1 MATHRRRKAGTATA
15 TPANPPQTVDERRA
29 QGRTLR
35 DVAPRSS
42 HAEWKP
48 APDRRDPV
56 ELLQASNDGRMLTL
70 VPVRF
75 GRMSA
80 SPFAFYRGAAA
91 LMAADLATTPATGV
105 RVQACGDA
113 HLMNF
118 GGFAT
123 PERNIIFDINDLDE
137 TLPAPWEWDLKR
149 LAASVVIAA
158 QFLKLSESDAA
169 RAARDLAR
177 EYRERMTDYAA
188 MRVLDVWY
196 DRIDLQRYQDRTAD
210 PEVMDEVRKRMADRI
225 AQAQRKNVPD
235 HLYPKLVEL
244 QGTEH
249 RIKDEPPLIFHPDET
264 IAPALRNGF
273 AEPLARYRQSLPE
286 HVRTLFDRFHFCDL
300 AVKVVGV
307 GSVGTNCSVML
318 FMAEENDPLF
328 LQVKEARTSVLEPYA
343 GKSLHANHGQR
354 VIVGQRLM
362 QSASDMFLGWTEG
375 ADGRHYYLRQLRD
388 LKMSVVIED
397 WDFGLLR
404 QYARMC
410 AHALARAH
418 ARSGDAALISGYAGS
433 GQTLDD
439 AIADF
444 AVAYSDQ
451 NRADYRAFIKAIR
464 QGRIEVQND
473 I

>member
-1 MATHRRRKAGTATA
+1 MATRKRSQAIP
-15 TPANPPQTVDERRA
+15 PASPLSVDERRA
-29 QGRTLR
+29 QGRALR
-35 DVAPRSS
+35 DAVPRSA
-42 HAEWKP
+42 HADW
-48 APDRRDPV
+48 APPSGRHDPV
-56 ELLQASNDGRMLTL
+56 ELLQASNEGRMPLL
-70 VPVRF
+70 VPIRF

-91 LMAADLATTPATGV
+91 LMAADLAHTPTTGV

-123 PERNIIFDINDLDE
+123 PERHVIFDINDLDE

-158 QFLKLSESDAA
+158 QFLRLSETEAA
-169 RAARDLAR
+169 RAARDMAR
-177 EYRERMTDYAA
+177 EYRERMADYAA

-196 DRIDLQRYQDRTAD
+196 DRIDLQRYQDRSAD
-210 PEVMDEVRKRMADRI
+210 PEVMDEVRKRMAERI
-225 AQAQRKNVPD
+225 AEAQRKNVPD

-244 QGTEH
+244 QGEAH

-264 IAPALRNGF
+264 LAPDVHNGF
-273 AEPLARYRQSLPE
+273 AGAIAGYRESLPE
-286 HVRTLFDRFHFCDL
+286 HVRTLFDRFHFRDL

-307 GSVGTNCSVML
+307 GSVGTFCSVGL

-328 LQVKEARTSVLEPYA
+328 LQVKEARASVLEPYA

-354 VIVGQRLM
+354 VVVGQRLM
-362 QSASDMFLGWTEG
+362 QSASDVFLGWTVG
-375 ADGRHYYLRQLRD
+375 TQGKHFYVRQLRD
-388 LKMSVVIED
+388 LKMSAVIED

-404 QYARMC
+404 QYVRMC

-418 ARSGDAALISGYAGS
+418 ARTGDAALISGYAGS
-433 GQTLDD
+433 GPALDD

-451 NRADYRAFIKAIR
+451 NRSDYRSFIKAIR
-464 QGRIEVQND
+464 QGRIEVQTD
-473 I
+473 L